1 MNHLFANVEIKGL
14 LTFSQELMMEGKI
27 EGDVSSTAPLIIGE
41 HAYVK
46 GTVNTRSVVVHG
58 HVEGN
63 ITVQEHCQV
72 TATATV
78 LGNIT
83 AATFAIEAG
92 ATFCGHSQV
101 RKPSSSGNPPKP
113 TRTT

>member
-14 LTFSQELMMEGKI
+14 LTFSEELLLDGKV
-27 EGDVSSTAPLIIGE
+27 EGDVSSSGPLIIGE

-46 GTVNTRSVVVHG
+46 GTVSTQSIVVRG

-63 ITVQEHCQV
+63 ITVKERCDV
-72 TATATV
+72 KSTATI

-83 AATFAIEAG
+83 AGTFSIEAG
-92 ATFCGHSQV
+92 ATFCGHSRVQMPPP
-101 RKPSSSGNPPKP
+101 PSQNPLK
-113 TRTT
+113 R